1 MWLVCNLRTRDRFER
16 KPRNPVYDVIN
27 PFQLWKGILSP
38 IFNYWPILQVN
49 HVNLVS
55 FFITFFIYILF
66 TFCLRNKHMSLLI
79 LVFRFLS
86 SFILILLHC
95 SSVLLSFLFWFF
107 LLSVEQKNPLCMCC
121 NYVRKTTCLYSYS
134 PFRVSQIQDMY
145 SFNPIQLKTTNLLHY
160 L

>member
-1 MWLVCNLRTRDRFER
+1 MWLVCNLRTRDRFEK

-107 LLSVEQKNPLCMCC
+107 FFLLNKKTHFACVVIMSVKQLAYILTLHSEFLKYKICIL
-121 NYVRKTTCLYSYS
+121 S
-134 PFRVSQIQDMY
+134 IQF
-145 SFNPIQLKTTNLLHY
+145 S
-160 L
+160 